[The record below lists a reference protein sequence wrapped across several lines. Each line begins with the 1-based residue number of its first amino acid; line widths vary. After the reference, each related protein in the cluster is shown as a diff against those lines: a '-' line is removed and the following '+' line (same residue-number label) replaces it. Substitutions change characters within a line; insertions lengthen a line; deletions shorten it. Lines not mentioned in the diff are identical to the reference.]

1 MKKRSTIEQSIA
13 GDLKRLA
20 NQTQDN
26 MRRSDHLGGSFN
38 FAFDNM
44 MGTHERIAEN
54 GMQFAMSLH
63 QMHEDLAELA
73 AFAEKARKGWKANGL
88 AAEQRVAEFEAQMR
102 KSQSKYY
109 SLAEEYDR
117 ARTGDTGAQ
126 KGGKMFGF
134 KGPKSA
140 AQHEEDLLRKLQAA
154 DQDYQA
160 KVQIVQRERE
170 ELISRAR
177 PEAIKALQDT
187 VRECDSGLVLQMQK
201 FGKNSAT
208 HMMISLEFR

>member
-1 MKKRSTIEQSIA
+1 
-13 GDLKRLA
+13 
-20 NQTQDN
+20 
-26 MRRSDHLGGSFN
+26 
-38 FAFDNM
+38 
-44 MGTHERIAEN
+44 
-54 GMQFAMSLH
+54 
-63 QMHEDLAELA
+63 
-73 AFAEKARKGWKANGL
+73 
-88 AAEQRVAEFEAQMR
+88 
-102 KSQSKYY
+102 
-109 SLAEEYDR
+109 
-117 ARTGDTGAQ
+117 
-126 KGGKMFGF
+126 MFGF